1 MVDFTKIEKKWQ
13 KEWENA
19 GLGRAEFSKRPK
31 FFMVFAY
38 PGIAGYLHV
47 GHMRGFSY
55 TDTICRYK
63 QMKGFNVLFPVGTHA
78 SGNQAIAFAKKIKNK
93 DPKWINY
100 LKDNGCPASLI
111 LKLTKP
117 EAIIDYFNNIYIN
130 EYWKKFGFLADYKRF
145 ICTVYPD
152 YNKFIEW
159 QFKKLY
165 AKNLLV
171 QKPYFATFCPEC
183 GPVAVDPSETDILK
197 GGAAEKQEFTLLKF
211 RFEEAYIIAA
221 TLRPDTVYGQTNL
234 WIDPDV
240 TYVKAEIGNAIWILS
255 KEAVNKLSYQKEKV
269 KVVGEIKGKKLLGKY
284 ALAPGAE
291 KRIII
296 LPSKFCNPGIGSGI
310 VTSVPSDA
318 PWDYIILRDLQTN
331 KKECEKYKLDFAKIK
346 AIEPIPIIKCRGFG
360 DLAAVELCEK
370 KGVKSQKDVQLID
383 ELTKEIYKLE
393 HHTGVL
399 AENCGKYKGQK
410 VDQAKELIKQELID
424 SKKAD
429 VMHDLSEEV
438 VCRCGEK
445 VIVKKIDDQWFIS
458 YSNNELTE
466 KSKRHA
472 EYMNVYPQEYKKNL
486 PAVLDWFMDRACVR
500 LGNWLGTK
508 LPFDARWTI
517 EPISDS
523 TLYPAYYIISK
534 YINDKTIKVEQL
546 TEEFF
551 DFILLNQGTAEQT
564 AKKTKIKTGVLKKI
578 KLDFEYWYPLDI
590 NLGGKEHQTVHFPV
604 FIMNHVGILDDKF
617 WPKGIFVNHWII
629 GKGSKIS
636 KSKGGALA
644 IPGAIKKFSVDGM
657 RLYYAHAGS
666 PHVDVEWSDNLVFKY
681 RNAVERIYGLFESLF
696 FCKTKRNKNLDNWL
710 ESKTQDILMKA
721 TNAMEKFDLR
731 EATNLIYFN
740 FYDILRWYQRRGG
753 CDKETLKNILALLA
767 KIITPFTPHT
777 AEELWHN
784 LGNKTLVSTEK
795 WPAYNNKKIDLN
807 LEAQEAMLKNLLLDV
822 QTIKKLCKIKKPKR
836 AVFYAASDWVFP
848 LFREVKKQLGM
859 TKNPG
864 EIIKEIMKNVDL
876 RENAKDAS
884 KLVMFLIKNPSN
896 LPSSITTADE
906 EIAYLNSAKNF
917 LKQELNLDIEIKK
930 YSDSKQKIRLS
941 MPGKPVILIE

>member
-1 MVDFTKIEKKWQ
+1 MVNFTKIEKRWQ
-13 KEWENA
+13 KEWEKA
-19 GLGRAEFSKRPK
+19 KLGRAELSKKPK

-38 PGIAGYLHV
+38 PGISGYLHV

-55 TDTICRYK
+55 TDMLCRYK
-63 QMKGFNVLFPVGTHA
+63 RMNGFNVLFPVGTHA

-93 DPKWINY
+93 DSKWINY
-100 LKDNGCPASLI
+100 LKDNGCPSSLI
-111 LKLTKP
+111 SKLTKP
-117 EAIIDYFNNIYIN
+117 KAIINYFNNVYIN

-145 ICTVYPD
+145 VCTVYPD
-152 YNKFIEW
+152 YSKFIEW

-183 GPVAVDPSETDILK
+183 GPVAVDPSETDISK

-211 RFEEAYIIAA
+211 KFEDAYIIAA
-221 TLRPDTVYGQTNL
+221 TLRPDTIYGQTNL

-240 TYVKAEIGNAIWILS
+240 VYVKAEIGNENWILS
-255 KEAVNKLSYQKEKV
+255 KEAANKLSYQKEKV
-269 KVVGEIKGKKLLGKY
+269 KVVGEIKGKKLIGKY

-291 KRIII
+291 RKIII
-296 LPSKFCNPGIGSGI
+296 LPSRFCNPGIGSGI

-318 PWDYIILRDLQTN
+318 PWDYIALRDLQHN
-331 KKECEKYKLDFAKIK
+331 KKECDKYKLDFARIK
-346 AIEPIPIIKCRGFG
+346 AIKPVPIIKCRGLG

-370 KGVKSQKDVQLID
+370 KGVKSQKDVKLID

-393 HHTGVL
+393 YHTGVL
-399 AENCGKYKGQK
+399 TGNCGKYQGQK

-429 VMHDLSEEV
+429 ILHDLSEEV
-438 VCRCGEK
+438 TCRCGEK

-458 YSNNELTE
+458 YSNSELTE
-466 KSKRHA
+466 KSKRHV
-472 EYMNVYPQEYKKNL
+472 EHMNIYPQEYKKNM
-486 PAVLDWFMDRACVR
+486 PAVLDWFMDRACAR

-523 TLYPAYYIISK
+523 TLYPAYYIISR
-534 YINDKTIKVEQL
+534 YVNDKILKTEQL

-551 DFILLNQGTAEQT
+551 DFILLNKGTAEKT
-564 AKKTKIKTGVLKKI
+564 AKKTKISTGVLKKI
-578 KLDFEYWYPLDI
+578 KKDFEYWYPLDI

-617 WPKGIFVNHWII
+617 WPKGIFVNHWIV

-657 RLYYAHAGS
+657 RLYYAHIGS
-666 PHVDVEWSDNLVFKY
+666 PHVDVEWSDDLVFKY
-681 RNAVERIYGLFESLF
+681 RSAVERIYGLFESLF
-696 FCKTKRNKNLDNWL
+696 FCKAKRDKNLDKWL

-721 TNAMEKFDLR
+721 TNAMEKFDFR

-753 CDKETLKNILALLA
+753 CGKETLKNVLELLA
-767 KIITPFTPHT
+767 KIINPFTPHT
-777 AEELWHN
+777 SEELWHN

-795 WPAYNNKKIDLN
+795 WPAYDNKKIDLD
-807 LEAQEAMLKNLLLDV
+807 LEAQEEMLESLIVDIRSV
-822 QTIKKLCKIKKPKR
+822 VKLSKISKPKKIKL
-836 AVFYAASDWVFP
+836 FAAPDWKFN
-848 LFREVKKQLGM
+848 LFREVKKQMGA

-864 EIIKEIMKNVDL
+864 EIIKEVMKDADL
-876 RENAKDAS
+876 RKNAKEVS
-884 KLVMFLIKNPSN
+884 KIVMFLIKNPAK
-896 LPSSITTADE
+896 LPLCVTSE
-906 EIAYLNSAKNF
+906 EKEFAYLNSAKEF
-917 LKQELNLDIEIKK
+917 IAQEFNVKVDLIKGESREDK
-930 YSDSKQKIRLS
+930 ANQA
-941 MPGKPVILIE
+941 MPGKPAILIE